1 MNSLHRML
9 LSTNVKC
16 PNMENC
22 FLSSLEASKLA
33 IPQDSCSENV
43 IKPITVVGKQVN
55 SSLKNPCA
63 SLK

>member
-1 MNSLHRML
+1 
-9 LSTNVKC
+9 
-16 PNMENC
+16 MEKFKYYFFC
-22 FLSSLEASKLA
+22 KGDLA
-33 IPQDSCSENV
+33 IPKDSCSENV